1 MNIFA
6 SLEETL
12 SPHGEPKA
20 PVVGLMIEDW
30 DENVTDVAGKL
41 VNMGYAVNTIPK
53 GVAYSSE
60 SANNG
65 IVEPDPIPK
74 GQAPEILFYYKG
86 KPENAQEGIPVL
98 VAEDGN
104 VKVSVEGKMKELAEY
119 LGMIKDADNDN
130 SDHEYR

>member
-12 SPHGEPKA
+12 SPVGEPKA
-20 PVVGLMIEDW
+20 PVVGMRVEDW
-30 DENVTDVAGKL
+30 DENLSKVTGAL
-41 VNMGYAVNTIPK
+41 VDLGYAVQTIPK
-53 GVAYSSE
+53 TGTVSMEE
-60 SANNG
+60 SNNG
-65 IVEPDPIPK
+65 IVTADAVPDSATP
-74 GQAPEILFYYKG
+74 QVLFYYKG
-86 KPENAQEGIPVL
+86 KPEDAAEGIPIL

-119 LGMIKDADNDN
+119 MGMIEDADNDT